1 MRIEVKNNKGKYLYL
16 TFVLLFY
23 LFTTAYILYL
33 GRYETIYGA
42 GVAGVIVIQVFGVLV
57 FGVTL
62 LLSKFNV
69 CSSFKVLAFVV
80 GSIQLA
86 LIIIHE
92 IDQYEPTYVIVIP
105 QNYEGCIYL
114 FVTNEDRSNVSVDE
128 RGIGYIGSKGKA
140 NWEIQKGSQS
150 ITEAFATSQHNEI
163 LIRDSSNTTM
173 TAYDVLCLE
182 INNSNYYP
190 KGQYDYE
197 IKPCM
202 DSAEFLELVEQ
213 GVINE
218 NLLRKKVWKGNGDE
232 SSWVLDSQESRL

>member
-1 MRIEVKNNKGKYLYL
+1 MSFEVNNKKRKYLFL
-16 TFVLLFY
+16 VFVFLFY
-23 LFTTAYILYL
+23 LFTTAYIFYI

-42 GVAGVIVIQVFGVLV
+42 GVTGVIAIQVFGLLI
-57 FGVTL
+57 FGVSL

-69 CSSFKVLAFVV
+69 RSSFKVFAFVV
-80 GSIQLA
+80 SSIQIS

-92 IDQYEPTYVIVIP
+92 INQYKPTYVIDIP
-105 QNYEGCIYL
+105 ENYEGCIYL
-114 FVTNEDRSNVSVDE
+114 FVTNEDRSNVSIDE
-128 RGIGYIGSKGKA
+128 HGIGYIGSKGNAK
-140 NWEIQKGSQS
+140 WEIQNGDHS
-150 ITEAFATSQHNEI
+150 ITEAFATSQQNEI

-173 TAYDVLCLE
+173 TAYDVSCLE

-190 KGQYDYE
+190 PRQSDYE

-202 DSAEFLELVEQ
+202 ESVEFLELVEQ

-218 NLLRKKVWKGNGDE
+218 KLLRKKVWKGNGDE